1 MFLLDGVNL
10 VFFFLVKNIILKK
23 KFEFAT
29 YFCFI
34 FKGKQNK
41 KENSKCNS
49 KYFLNGYRMSMV
61 LERG

>member
-10 VFFFLVKNIILKK
+10 VFFFGEKYYFKK